1 MLQDIT
7 EFLRILSIPS
17 FVFRVLDKIIFVDVV
32 EVVDLLLVFHLAV
45 VLNGVKI
52 IIMEFSDKNFELVC
66 ILVQMNISNLLLS
79 KSSGQL
85 FNLLSLLFLLFVFL
99 EGFLIFD
106 INVLFLKTP
115 TNLLLHGILFLDH
128 LPLQRDI

>member
-17 FVFRVLDKIIFVDVV
+17 FVFRVLDKIIFVDVI

>member
-85 FNLLSLLFLLFVFL
+85 FNLLYLLFLLFVFL

-106 INVLFLKTP
+106 INVLFLQTP